1 MYVPADELRQALTS
15 VNATLSLRCM
25 DTGVVVALIAAFA
38 SLLAVLIKAIWDGL
52 EKRRQQ
58 QLAERTE
65 LRRYRALLFG
75 AADDLGNRIDN
86 IRNKNFFYYLG
97 KADRRDIALRSTLF
111 RFGQY
116 FTWTEIYREYLR
128 LNPRKDTQEISNL
141 LGRITATFSADSLNV
156 KSSGPLLMLWREEQL
171 AIADSMRQT
180 GTMPGCIGFD
190 TFMDDY
196 DTRYS
201 KWFKRFESDLE
212 SIFAR
217 SRLTDSERLARVQAI
232 LAQLIV
238 KLDAEEALVQRD
250 KDGEVT
256 TPPWARRGRFPELQ
270 DGTD

>member
-1 MYVPADELRQALTS
+1 
-15 VNATLSLRCM
+15 M
-25 DTGVVVALIAAFA
+25 DTGVVVALIAAFG
-38 SLLAVLIKAIWDGL
+38 SLLAVLGKAIWDGQ

-65 LRRYRALLFG
+65 LRRYRALMFG

-86 IRNKNFFYYLG
+86 IRNRNFFYYLQE
-97 KADRRDIALRSTLF
+97 ADRRNIALRSTLY

-128 LNPRKDTQEISNL
+128 LNPKKDTQEISDL
-141 LGRITATFSADSLNV
+141 LGWITATFATDTLDV
-156 KSSGPLLMLWREEQL
+156 KSSGPLLMLWREEQS

-190 TFMDDY
+190 AFMDDY
-196 DTRYS
+196 DARYS

-212 SIFAR
+212 SIYTR
-217 SRLTDSERLARVQAI
+217 SGSTDSERLARVQAL
-232 LAQLIV
+232 LARLIV
-238 KLDAEEALVQRD
+238 KLDAEKAWVQRN

-256 TPPWARRGRFPELQ
+256 TPRWARRGGSFPELQ
-270 DGTD
+270 DDTD